1 MNLRTQLQDF
11 TLLFV
16 TLLIFNTL
24 ISDVDVDETE
34 INSSKL
40 YAKNM
45 LQVVDKKRRDGK
57 TSKQDGR
64 CGDVIVNEL
73 LDAQAATIGAWKLDN
88 VIDQVSLENNDQP
101 KSNRSLSS
109 KISNAIKGILDM
121 KHVNQTANVKK
132 FGPPNW
138 QLCQILLTKCQTN
151 CNFLAFKYN

>member
-1 MNLRTQLQDF
+1 M
-11 TLLFV
+11 LLL
-16 TLLIFNTL
+16 TLLIINAL

-64 CGDVIVNEL
+64 CDDVIVNEL

-88 VIDQVSLENNDQP
+88 VIDQASMENNEHP

-109 KISNAIKGILDM
+109 KISNAIKGTSEIR
-121 KHVNQTANVKK
+121 HVNQTAHLKI
-132 FGPPNW
+132 
-138 QLCQILLTKCQTN
+138 CITN
-151 CNFLAFKYN
+151 KVTN

>member
-1 MNLRTQLQDF
+1 MR
-11 TLLFV
+11 LLTFIIINV
-16 TLLIFNTL
+16 L

-88 VIDQVSLENNDQP
+88 VIDQVSIGNNDQL

-121 KHVNQTANVKK
+121 KHVNQTK
-132 FGPPNW
+132 
-138 QLCQILLTKCQTN
+138 
-151 CNFLAFKYN
+151 

>member
-1 MNLRTQLQDF
+1 MKNL
-11 TLLFV
+11 
-16 TLLIFNTL
+16 L

-57 TSKQDGR
+57 TSKQGER
-64 CGDVIVNEL
+64 CDDVIVNEL

-88 VIDQVSLENNDQP
+88 VIDQVSLGSNDQP

-121 KHVNQTANVKK
+121 KHVNQTAYAKEIWPTKLVT
-132 FGPPNW
+132 
-138 QLCQILLTKCQTN
+138 LTYSVNEISNELQSF
-151 CNFLAFKYN
+151 NFYPLHA